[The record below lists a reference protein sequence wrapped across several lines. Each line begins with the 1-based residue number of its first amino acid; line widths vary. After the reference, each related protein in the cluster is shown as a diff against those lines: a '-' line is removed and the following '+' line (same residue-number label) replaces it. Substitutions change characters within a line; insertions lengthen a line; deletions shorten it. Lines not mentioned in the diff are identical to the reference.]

1 MSISTWTTV
10 CQNFK
15 SKFVKLMGAWPIWR
29 WDIILA
35 GPARTSWR
43 MRTGG
48 MPHGELHNPEGL
60 FFSWFT
66 TRRWM
71 LFRKFS
77 STIGQEAVF
86 WRCACKGTSRALWA
100 VAVTPLQQYYF
111 VRTYC
116 WVEDTQV
123 LRTSRY
129 SCAQKRI
136 VKYFSWMEGFLEMY
150 PSYPLQTRLFHVDEV

>member
-116 WVEDTQV
+116 CCERHASTSYKQV
-123 LRTSRY
+123 FMCSKTHSKVLLLDGGFFRDVPRRTR
-129 SCAQKRI
+129 CKRD
-136 VKYFSWMEGFLEMY
+136 FF
-150 PSYPLQTRLFHVDEV
+150 T